1 MERWQLKQ
9 REFLFSDEIKATSI
23 IFSDIRG
30 SHRYRNTH
38 GSMLFESGTSMKEA
52 QEQLGHSSIEMTMD
66 VYTHLTK
73 KKRLIS

>member
-1 MERWQLKQ
+1 
-9 REFLFSDEIKATSI
+9 
-23 IFSDIRG
+23 
-30 SHRYRNTH
+30 
-38 GSMLFESGTSMKEA
+38 MLFESGTSMKEA